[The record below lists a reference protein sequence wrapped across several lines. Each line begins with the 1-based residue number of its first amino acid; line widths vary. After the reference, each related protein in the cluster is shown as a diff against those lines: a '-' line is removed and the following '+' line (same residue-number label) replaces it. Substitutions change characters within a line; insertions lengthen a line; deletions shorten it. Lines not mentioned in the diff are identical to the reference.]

1 MRCRPI
7 PQLPPAAGLQKFLMA
22 FSLILTGS
30 NKSESNQELAA
41 VLSNPDS
48 LFSSTDSILLW
59 QLDLALLAAL
69 SFTVVRVVAGKGEGR
84 QPSFAPHH
92 PAFISWHQLI
102 RHVERADVHLDLVAH
117 PVED

>member
-1 MRCRPI
+1 MRCRPM
-7 PQLPPAAGLQKFLMA
+7 PRLLPAAGLRKFLMA
-22 FSLILTGS
+22 LSLILTGS
-30 NKSESNQELAA
+30 NKSESDQELSA

-48 LFSSTDSILLW
+48 LFSSTDSILLR
-59 QLDLALLAAL
+59 QLDLAFVAAF
-69 SFTVVRVVAGKGEGR
+69 SFTGMRVVAGKWEGR

-117 PVED
+117 PV